1 MNVLNNAKHGYIKE
15 LLNKSMR
22 LDSRGLLDF
31 RPINIQSNLLS
42 NTEGSAQVD
51 LGDTRVLCGI
61 KLQVEEPREDTPN
74 QGNLI
79 VSAELLALAS
89 QDFESGPP
97 TPDAIELS
105 RVVDRGIRAA
115 ECINFNDLFIEE
127 NKAWTIFVDL
137 YVLNYSGNMFDAS
150 YIAAMSAL
158 LNTKIPKYENGKA
171 VMEQREKNIEIN
183 NIVTST
189 TFAKLGD
196 KIILDPDENEE
207 HVADARLTIAVDQNK
222 IRAMQKGLSGAFT
235 LEEVKRLSK
244 LSFEKHDF
252 LKNYINK
259 SNVIINKK

>member
-1 MNVLNNAKHGYIKE
+1 MNILNVAKMDYIKE

-22 LDSRGLLDF
+22 LDSRDLFDF
-31 RPINIQSNLLS
+31 RPINIQLNLLKNS
-42 NTEGSAQVD
+42 EGSAQVD

-61 KLQVEEPREDTPN
+61 KLQVEDTLDDTPN

-97 TPDAIELS
+97 TAEAIELS

-115 ECINFNDLFIEE
+115 ECINLTDLFIEE
-127 NKAWTIFVDL
+127 KKAWTIFVDL
-137 YVLNYSGNMFDAS
+137 YVLNYSGNLFDAS

-158 LNTKIPKYENGKA
+158 LNTWVPKYEDGKA
-171 VMEQREKNIEIN
+171 VMEERVKKLKID

-189 TFAKLGD
+189 TFAKIHN

-207 HVADARLTIAVDQNK
+207 HVADARLTIAVDQDK

-235 LEEVKRLSK
+235 LNEIKELTEI
-244 LSFEKHDF
+244 SFEKHDL
-252 LKNYINK
+252 LKDYIKKTNNK
-259 SNVIINKK
+259 

>member
-1 MNVLNNAKHGYIKE
+1 MNVLNSVKQKYIKE

-22 LDSRGLLDF
+22 LDSRNLLDF
-31 RPINIQSNLLS
+31 RSINIQSNLLT

-61 KLQVEEPREDTPN
+61 KLQVEEPREDTPD

-115 ECINFNDLFIEE
+115 ECIDLKDLFIEE
-127 NKAWTIFVDL
+127 NKVWTVFVDI

-158 LNTKIPKYENGKA
+158 LSTKIPKFENGKA
-171 VMEQREKNIEIN
+171 IMEQRVKNMKID

-235 LEEVKRLSK
+235 IDEVKKLSK
-244 LSFEKHDF
+244 LSFEKHEL

-259 SNVIINKK
+259 SNVIIDKK